1 MFQTASVS
9 WKGALH
15 MSGVLIFI
23 YDVPVFMA
31 ATLGTPLD
39 HLALVDGD
47 GLGLAFLDPVRLCNW
62 RYDS

>member
-1 MFQTASVS
+1 
-9 WKGALH
+9 

-39 HLALVDGD
+39 HLALMAGD
-47 GLGLAFLDPVRLCNW
+47 GLGLAFLGPVRLCNW

>member
-1 MFQTASVS
+1 
-9 WKGALH
+9 